1 MARQS
6 WFEINRPLMTNRNK
20 STKLRNGNWGGGGKK
35 RKKKDADKLAVKK
48 VSTQDNVILRKTNLF
63 PSMICT
69 VY

>member
-1 MARQS
+1 M
-6 WFEINRPLMTNRNK
+6 EIEEE
-20 STKLRNGNWGGGGKK
+20 GEKK
-35 RKKKDADKLAVKK
+35 RKKKKKDADKLAVKK